1 MKKWYFSNNGDITG
15 PMNLEDA
22 VSFAQQN
29 PNIYAW
35 HPTFT
40 QWRPV
45 TMISDFG
52 KITSTVEPTA
62 NLLNELTEKFQ
73 IKKQRLEKKLS
84 VIDQRMSSNEQ
95 SLSVLHAEIAQYKKL
110 TANLS
115 DGVKAAISK
124 IEQHYLSMQEKQS
137 MLNEAASIASMEMS
151 TLVQEF
157 QDRMNGNP
165 SSSPKPQLTEKV
177 EKVTVEE
184 ILIDDVDESLLSEI
198 TPSEGN
204 QPSSPSPARQNTVK
218 LVDVNAS
225 AATAEPK
232 SNENTVQ
239 KRHEK
244 TVIAKDVLIE
254 SHQPKSKTETTVD
267 TKKGFNSVK
276 GLFKSVFNHDDDVSK
291 IQGNSLSKLLA
302 MEEENARLAAEQAN
316 ADNAKKA

>member
-15 PMNLEDA
+15 PMNLEEA
-22 VSFAQQN
+22 ALFAQQN
-29 PNIYAW
+29 PNIYGW

-52 KITSTVEPTA
+52 KIMSAAKPSA

-73 IKKQRLEKKLS
+73 IKKQRLEKKLA
-84 VIDQRMSSNEQ
+84 VIDQRMSTNEQ

-115 DGVKAAISK
+115 DGVKAAIGK
-124 IEQHYLSMQEKQS
+124 IEQQYLSMQEKQS

-157 QDRMNGNP
+157 QNRMDG
-165 SSSPKPQLTEKV
+165 E
-177 EKVTVEE
+177 VTVAPQKQSMNKVDEPAIEE
-184 ILIDDVDESLLSEI
+184 VLIDDVDEQLLAEVQASKVSE
-198 TPSEGN
+198 P
-204 QPSSPSPARQNTVK
+204 PAPPRQNTVK
-218 LVDVNAS
+218 LVDVS
-225 AATAEPK
+225 ANNSTTETNK
-232 SNENTVQ
+232 VQ
-239 KRHEK
+239 KPEK
-244 TVIAKDVLIE
+244 TVISKDVLIDNHE
-254 SHQPKSKTETTVD
+254 SKNKADPAIE

-316 ADNAKKA
+316 TDNAKKA